1 MTKANNPYKPIVLI
15 GDSHGGVNSFKLSN
29 NLAKMEFEELTTKEE
44 KEEWLEKEKDL
55 MDECLLLGSM
65 FDREEEQPS
74 N

>member
-1 MTKANNPYKPIVLI
+1 
-15 GDSHGGVNSFKLSN
+15 
-29 NLAKMEFEELTTKEE
+29 MEFEELTTKEE
-44 KEEWLEKEKDL
+44 KEEWLEKEKEL